1 MAKMFEIFELAEMV
15 EICSLLNISEFSFV
29 LIIVEISLVFFGGWG
44 GVGEGGGEI
53 IKNFQNGVKM
63 IPVGKE

>member
-1 MAKMFEIFELAEMV
+1 MIEMAKMFEIFELAEMV

-44 GVGEGGGEI
+44 GNYQKLSKWC
-53 IKNFQNGVKM
+53 KNDTCW
-63 IPVGKE
+63 